1 MKEYLQEKEYYT
13 FIDDTISKKKE
24 TKWRQVISFS

>member
-24 TKWRQVISFS
+24 TLDFINKGK